1 MRPIKESAKKKEI
14 LREMSFLEHL
24 DDLRGVLIQSAI
36 AYLLVVIGCWF
47 LSGQIID
54 FLIEDLTVEQL
65 IFYAPAEAFM
75 ARVKISLV
83 LGLLIAYPFIL
94 FRVWA
99 FVAPALFRKERTK
112 VWPFI
117 ISASILF
124 YVGVVFAYLILIPV
138 TLGFLIGFG
147 TENLTPM
154 ISVTSYFSFVVR
166 LCLVFG
172 IVFQLPVIVFV
183 LSLIGVVT
191 PKFLLRQW
199 RYAILITFVGAA
211 VLTPPDPASQV
222 LMALPIV
229 LLYIGS
235 VLVAYAVIHKK
246 QEKREESE
254 EPEDPL
260 DEENH

>member
-36 AYLLVVIGCWF
+36 AFLLAAIVCWF
-47 LSGQIID
+47 FSGQIID
-54 FLIEDLTVEQL
+54 ILIEDLTLEQL

-94 FRVWA
+94 FRVWS
-99 FVAPALFRKERTK
+99 FVAPALFERERAK

-117 ISASILF
+117 FSASILF
-124 YVGVVFAYLILIPV
+124 YIGVIFAYLILIPV
-138 TLGFLIGFG
+138 ALGFLVGFG

-191 PKFLLRQW
+191 PEFLLHQW
-199 RYAILITFVGAA
+199 RYAVLIIFVAA
-211 VLTPPDPASQV
+211 AILTPPDPASQV
-222 LMALPIV
+222 LMAVPIV

-235 VLVAYAVIHKK
+235 VLVAYATIRKK
-246 QEKREESE
+246 EKMQEEVVDPEE
-254 EPEDPL
+254 PL
-260 DEENH
+260 DEENN

>member
-1 MRPIKESAKKKEI
+1 MRPIKESAKKREI

-36 AYLLVVIGCWF
+36 VYLLAVIGCWF
-47 LSGQIID
+47 FSGQIID
-54 FLIEDLTVEQL
+54 ILIEDFTVEQL

-94 FRVWA
+94 FRVWS
-99 FVAPALFRKERTK
+99 FVSPALFNKERAK

-154 ISVTSYFSFVVR
+154 ISVTSYFSFVAR

-199 RYAILITFVGAA
+199 RYAILIIFVGAA

-235 VLVAYAVIHKK
+235 VLVAYATIHKK
-246 QEKREESE
+246 EEIREESE
-254 EPEDPL
+254 ESEDPL

>member
-36 AYLLVVIGCWF
+36 AFLLAAVACWF
-47 LSGQIID
+47 FSGQIID
-54 FLIEDLTVEQL
+54 LLIEDLTVEQL

-83 LGLLIAYPFIL
+83 LALLIAYPFIL
-94 FRVWA
+94 FRVWS
-99 FVAPALFRKERTK
+99 FVSPALFDRERGK

-117 ISASILF
+117 IAASILF
-124 YVGVVFAYLILIPV
+124 YVGVVFAYLILIPIA
-138 TLGFLIGFG
+138 LGFLIGFG

-154 ISVTSYFSFVVR
+154 ISVTSYFAFVAR

-191 PKFLLRQW
+191 PQYLLRQW
-199 RYAILITFVGAA
+199 RYAVLIIFVGAA

-235 VLVAYAVIHKK
+235 VLVAYATIHRRE
-246 QEKREESE
+246 EKRKEIEER
-254 EPEDPL
+254 EDEF
-260 DEENH
+260 DEETD